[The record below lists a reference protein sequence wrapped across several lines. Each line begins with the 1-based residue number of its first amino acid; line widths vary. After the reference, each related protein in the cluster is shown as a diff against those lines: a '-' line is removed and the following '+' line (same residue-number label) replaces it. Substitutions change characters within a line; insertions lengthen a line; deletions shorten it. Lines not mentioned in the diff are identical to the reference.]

1 MREDVKSVIVGV
13 GILAM
18 VLSIPGILSAGSD
31 LEEGIEEVVV
41 TATRLE
47 TPVKEVGSSITVI
60 TTEQIDQ
67 MKVIPVDKLL
77 ETVPGVDVVRNGGL
91 GQPSSVFIRG
101 GKSEYTLVI
110 IDGVEANDP
119 FNPGR
124 SFDFSNLTTDN
135 IERIEVLRGPQ
146 STLYGSDAMAGVVNI
161 ITRKGKGKPRFSL
174 SAEGGS
180 FNSRRANASVS
191 GAGSG
196 VDYSLSLSHLES
208 DGISA
213 ADERDGNTETD
224 GYTNTTVSGRVGVA
238 LSESADLDFILRGW
252 DTETQADDYNPDNFF
267 VFEDDPNA
275 NLETNQIFFRTQGS
289 FLLANDLWETI
300 VGISAG
306 KHQKAFDNQP
316 DPLNSVISTFSSDGR
331 SLQVDWRNNLYLSRS
346 NTLTLG
352 VELEEERGTFE
363 SEYDDGFFPSSDF
376 VDESSRE
383 TGIYAQDKINVDD
396 SFFATLGLRWDGYRD
411 FGSEVTWRV
420 APAYLIGNT
429 GLKFRGSYGT
439 GFNAP
444 TLFQR
449 YSGTDGNPDLVP
461 ETNTG
466 WDVGLDKS
474 FSQDRTVLG
483 AAYFRTDY
491 ENLISW
497 QPTGFENIAV
507 AQTDGWELYLD
518 SKLTTALTCLAS
530 YTYTR
535 TEDDNGESLLRI
547 PEDKAS
553 LRLNYSFGEK
563 ANLNL
568 EALYVGERDDID
580 FSTFT
585 RVQLDSYTLLNLA
598 GSLTVTKWLEIYGR
612 AQNLLDEQYQEVLG
626 YGTPGISGYLGVR
639 ATI

>member
-1 MREDVKSVIVGV
+1 MKRVIVAV
-13 GILAM
+13 GILVM
-18 VLSIPGILSAGSD
+18 VLPVPTVLYAGSGLD
-31 LEEGIEEVVV
+31 DGNEGIDEVVV

-47 TPVKEVGSSITVI
+47 TPVSEVGSSITVI
-60 TTEQIDQ
+60 TSEQIRR
-67 MKVIPVDKLL
+67 MKVIPVDRLL

-146 STLYGSDAMAGVVNI
+146 STLYGSDAMAGVINI
-161 ITRKGKGKPRFSL
+161 ITRRGKGDPQVSL
-174 SAEGGS
+174 STEGGS
-180 FNSRRANASVS
+180 FNSRRASASVS

-196 VDYSLSLSHLES
+196 VDYSLSLSHLKS

-213 ADERDGNTETD
+213 ADERDGNTERD
-224 GYTNTTVSGRVGVA
+224 GYTNTTVSGKVGIV
-238 LSESADLDFILRGW
+238 LSDSADLDFVLRGW
-252 DTETQADDYNPDNFF
+252 DGDTQADDYNEFF
-267 VFEDDPNA
+267 VFADDPNA
-275 NLETNQIFFRTQGS
+275 NLETRQVFFRTQGT
-289 FLLANDLWETI
+289 FLLAGDKWESI
-300 VGISAG
+300 AGISVG
-306 KHQKAFDNQP
+306 KHDKAFDNQP
-316 DPLNSVISTFSSDGR
+316 DPLNSIISTFSSNGR
-331 SLQVDWRNNLYLSRS
+331 SLQIDWQNNLYLSGS

-352 VELEEERGTFE
+352 LEMEEEWGTFE
-363 SEYDDGFFPSSDF
+363 SEYDDGFFQSSDM

-383 TGIYAQDKINVDD
+383 TGIYAQDRIIIDD
-396 SFFATLGLRWDGYRD
+396 SLFATLGLRWDSYRD

-420 APAYLIGNT
+420 APAWLIGNT
-429 GLKFRGSYGT
+429 GFKLRGSYGT

-449 YSGTDGNPDLVP
+449 YSGTDGNPNLVP

-474 FSQDRTVLG
+474 FNRNRTVLG
-483 AAYFRTDY
+483 AAYFRTEY

-497 QPTGFENIAV
+497 QPTGFENIAESL
-507 AQTDGWELYLD
+507 TDGWELSLD
-518 SKLTTALTCLAS
+518 SKLTKALSCLAS
-530 YTYTR
+530 YTFTR
-535 TEDDNGESLLRI
+535 TEDDNGEPLLRI

-553 LRLNYSFGEK
+553 LGLNYSFGTR
-563 ANLNL
+563 ANINL
-568 EALYVGERDDID
+568 EALYVGERDDMD
-580 FSTFT
+580 FSTFS
-585 RVQLDSYTLLNLA
+585 RVQLDSYTLLNLS
-598 GSLTVTKWLEIYGR
+598 GSLAVTKWLEVYGR
-612 AQNLLDEQYQEVLG
+612 ANNLLDEQYQEVLG

>member
-1 MREDVKSVIVGV
+1 MKRAIVLV

-18 VLSIPGILSAGSD
+18 VLPEPGVLAAGSD
-31 LEEGIEEVVV
+31 MEEEVEEVVV

-47 TPVKEVGSSITVI
+47 TPVREVGSSITVI
-60 TTEQIDQ
+60 TAEQIDQ

-119 FNPGR
+119 FSPGR
-124 SFDFSNLTTDN
+124 SFDFSNLMTDN

-146 STLYGSDAMAGVVNI
+146 STLYGSDAMAGVINI

-180 FNSRRANASVS
+180 FNSRRASASVS
-191 GAGSG
+191 GAGRA
-196 VDYSLSLSHLES
+196 VDYSLSLSRLES

-213 ADERDGNTETD
+213 ADERDGNTERD
-224 GYTNTTVSGRVGVA
+224 GYTNTTVSGRVGIA
-238 LSESADLDFILRGW
+238 LSESSDLDFVLRGW
-252 DTETQADDYNPDNFF
+252 DTETQADDYNELF
-267 VFEDDPNA
+267 VFADDPNA
-275 NLETNQIFFRTQGS
+275 KLETNQILFRTQGT
-289 FLLANDLWETI
+289 FLLANDLWEAI
-300 VGISAG
+300 VGISTG

-316 DPLNSVISTFSSDGR
+316 DPLNSISSTFSSDGR
-331 SLQVDWRNNLYLSRS
+331 SLKADWQNNLYLSRS

-352 VELEEERGTFE
+352 VEMEKEWGTFE
-363 SEYDDGFFPSSDF
+363 SEYDDGFFQTSDF

-383 TGIYAQDKINVDD
+383 TGIFAQDRINVDD
-396 SFFATLGLRWDGYRD
+396 TFFATLGVRWDGYRD
-411 FGSEVTWRV
+411 LGSKITWRV
-420 APAYLIGNT
+420 APAWLIGNT
-429 GLKFRGSYGT
+429 GLKLRGSYGT

-444 TLFQR
+444 TLFQL
-449 YSGTDGNPDLVP
+449 YSGTDGNPDLAP
-461 ETNTG
+461 ETNKG

-474 FSQDRTVLG
+474 FSRDRTVLG
-483 AAYFRTDY
+483 AAYFMTEY

-497 QPTGFENIAV
+497 QPTGFENTAV
-507 AQTDGWELYLD
+507 ARTDGWELYLD
-518 SKLTTALTCLAS
+518 SKLTKAMTCLAS
-530 YTYTR
+530 YTLTR
-535 TEDDNGESLLRI
+535 TEDDNGEPLLRI

-553 LRLNYSFGEK
+553 LGLNYSFGGK
-563 ANLNL
+563 ADLNL

-580 FSTFT
+580 FSTFS

-598 GSLTVTKWLEIYGR
+598 GSLTVTKWLKIHGR
-612 AQNLLDEQYQEVLG
+612 VQNLLDEQYQEVLG
-626 YGTPGISGYLGVR
+626 YGTPGISGYLGIR
-639 ATI
+639 AAI